1 MRILNI
7 VLGDAVGGR
16 WKVVLDYA
24 RVLTERGHTITTVIH
39 KRERMRVENGPAIV
53 GNLAYLNNH
62 GHFDPIATI
71 KAMSLLHRTGADVVI
86 AHCSR
91 SIALMKRAAL
101 GRVPVVCVM
110 HSLNPKRCVEAD
122 AFINITRCIEERL
135 KAEGAEG
142 KPHFLVPN
150 MLPDSQEGLPPERP
164 YQQPVHLGAI
174 GRFVQYKGFDLFLA
188 ALGLLKDKG
197 VPFTATLAG
206 DGAERELLENQVK
219 QLGLRDR
226 ISMPGWL
233 PNSATLFERID
244 ILCVPSRHEPFGLII
259 LEAFNYGIPLVVTS
273 AEGPS
278 EICRDGEEALV
289 CPVDDPKALA
299 VAMERLI
306 ADSAQ
311 ASHLR
316 RQGFQTL
323 KQRYVPEV
331 VGERLELAL
340 ETVVANQPQRP
351 GM

>member
-16 WKVVLDYA
+16 WKVLLDYA
-24 RVLTERGHTITTVIH
+24 QVLTERGHSVTTVIH
-39 KRERMRVENGPAIV
+39 KRERRRQKNGLAISGDLV
-53 GNLAYLNNH
+53 YLNNH
-62 GHFDPIATI
+62 GHFDPVATV
-71 KAMSLLHRTGADVVI
+71 KAVGLLYRTDADLVI

-91 SIALMKRAAL
+91 SIALMKRATL

-110 HSLNPKRCVEAD
+110 HSLNPKRCVKAD

-135 KAEGAEG
+135 KAEGAAG

-150 MLPDSQEGLPPERP
+150 MLPDSQPCLPPERP

-174 GRFVQYKGFDLFLA
+174 GRFVQYKGFDLFIA
-188 ALGLLKDKG
+188 ALGLLRDKG

-206 DGAERELLENQVK
+206 DGAEREVLQRQIQHLN
-219 QLGLRDR
+219 LDDR

-233 PNSATLFERID
+233 PNSAALFDQID

-259 LEAFNYGIPLVVTS
+259 LEAFNYGIPLVVTK

-299 VAMERLI
+299 VAIEHLI
-306 ADSAQ
+306 ANRSEAM
-311 ASHLR
+311 HLR
-316 RQGFQTL
+316 HQGFQTL

-340 ETVVANQPQRP
+340 EAILSNHARKP
-351 GM
+351 

>member
-1 MRILNI
+1 
-7 VLGDAVGGR
+7 
-16 WKVVLDYA
+16 
-24 RVLTERGHTITTVIH
+24 
-39 KRERMRVENGPAIV
+39 MRVENGPAIA